1 MMMLL
6 QYDRTNMG
14 QFVHKQKISCK
25 KTGIVKVRADDDLF
39 RRVLPYRYVYTYTH
53 SKD

>member
-14 QFVHKQKISCK
+14 QFVHKQKKISCK
-25 KTGIVKVRADDDLF
+25 KTGIVKVRVDDDLF
-39 RRVLPYRYVYTYTH
+39 RRVLPYRYVYTH